1 MSDRFQPLDD
11 AALEM
16 VNGGNDAVP
25 CFPYV
30 VKKGDALSV
39 LAQRYHTTVAILVT
53 INNLSNPNLI
63 YEGRIIMIPYS
74 SGN

>member
-30 VKKGDALSV
+30 IKKGDCLSV
-39 LAQRYHTTVAILVT
+39 LAQRYHTTVAILVA
-53 INNLSNPNLI
+53 INNLRNPNLI
-63 YEGRIIMIPYS
+63 DEGTTIMIPYD

>member
-1 MSDRFQPLDD
+1 MPDRFQPLDD

-16 VNGGNDAVP
+16 VIGGNDAVQ

-39 LAQRYHTTVAILVT
+39 LAQRYHTTVAILVA
-53 INNLSNPNLI
+53 INKLPNPNLI
-63 YEGRIIMIPYS
+63 YEGKTIMIPYS

>member
-16 VNGGNDAVP
+16 VNGGNDAVL

-30 VKKGDALSV
+30 VKKGDCLSV
-39 LAQRYHTTVAILVT
+39 LAQRYHTTVAILVA
-53 INNLSNPNLI
+53 INNLSNPNLVN
-63 YEGRIIMIPYS
+63 EGITIMIPYS

>member
-16 VNGGNDAVP
+16 VNGGNDAVH
-25 CFPYV
+25 CFLYV
-30 VKKGDALSV
+30 VKKGDCLSV
-39 LAQRYHTTVAILVT
+39 LAQRYHTTVVILVA

-63 YEGRIIMIPYS
+63 DEGLTIMIPYS